1 MNRLNPFKNKIA
13 AWALWVCWCFMILKF
28 SSDPGTVSGAKSGLI
43 LEKIVALLTTLGL
56 NNLNQDW
63 IHFLIRKA
71 AHTINYL
78 CLGLVA
84 FNALRFEKN
93 LPLLKTLGLAFVM
106 TFSFAACDEVFQTFI
121 PGRSGQV
128 RDVLI
133 DGTGASIGLIGVWVL
148 GLRGNGKSK
157 K

>member
-1 MNRLNPFKNKIA
+1 MNRLNPFRNKVA
-13 AWALWVCWCFMILKF
+13 AWLLWACWCLVILKF
-28 SSDPGTVSGAKSGLI
+28 SSDPGAVSGAKSGLI

-56 NNLNQDW
+56 KNLNQDGM
-63 IHFLIRKA
+63 HFLIRKA

-93 LPLLKTLGLAFVM
+93 LPLLKKLGIAFVM
-106 TFSFAACDEVFQTFI
+106 TVSFAGCDEYFQTFI
-121 PGRSGQV
+121 PGRSGQI
-128 RDVLI
+128 RDVMI
-133 DGTGASIGLIGVWVL
+133 DGMGASIGLIGVWVM
-148 GLRGNGKSK
+148 GLRGKLTSK